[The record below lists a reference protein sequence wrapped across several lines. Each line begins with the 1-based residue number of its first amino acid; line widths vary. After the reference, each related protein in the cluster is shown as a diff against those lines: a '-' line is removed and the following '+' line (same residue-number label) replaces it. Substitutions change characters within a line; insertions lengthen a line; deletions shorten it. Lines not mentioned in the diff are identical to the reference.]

1 MPNFFT
7 RNKPTTIWST
17 EGTLTFFKLFK
28 NIPGPDPKNHT
39 FSKWDNTEV
48 MPNKFFFS
56 TTDPHQSDA
65 FKNFKQLQIKK
76 ACRVN
81 SENHRY
87 QDSPVIL
94 HVSLSKKL
102 TQTTLTCLQ

>member
-48 MPNKFFFS
+48 MPNKFFFQQQTHTNLMHLKTS
-56 TTDPHQSDA
+56 NNYKLKKPAELILRTTDARIP
-65 FKNFKQLQIKK
+65 QLF
-76 ACRVN
+76 
-81 SENHRY
+81 SM
-87 QDSPVIL
+87 
-94 HVSLSKKL
+94 
-102 TQTTLTCLQ
+102 